1 MEINLDELMSLQSA
15 LVNVKMFLS
24 NERKIDAD
32 RLLALVD
39 DVYEVVMKKI
49 DSLEQPFYL

>member
-24 NERKIDAD
+24 NERKIDTD

-39 DVYEVVMKKI
+39 DAYEVVMKKI

>member
-1 MEINLDELMSLQSA
+1 MSLQSA

-39 DVYEVVMKKI
+39 EAYEVLMKKI